1 MEQAGPLNE
10 AADDGKSDPRRVPN
24 GGTLALSDA
33 RWAAAQSRAVVIAR
47 LAALE
52 SVSASAAREA
62 GQALGLSERTIYRLL
77 RLWQRSGGLVTSL
90 APRPSAGGRDKS
102 RLSAAA
108 EQFVTEAIRDEYL
121 SKQKKRAEAVVRA
134 VRDRCRVA
142 GIAPPAANTVR
153 ARVRRVRADKAA
165 RVREGSGSAAARRLT
180 PVVGQTPAAAK
191 PMAVLQV
198 DHTPVDLIL
207 VDETWRKPVG
217 RPWLSVAIDTYSRC
231 VAGLHLSYEAPSA
244 TVAGLCVAHAA
255 LDKAAYLRG
264 LGIEADWP
272 CQGRPDE
279 VFVDNGSEFHSAAFE
294 RGCQQHGIA
303 LRFRPKGAP
312 HWGGIV
318 ERLVGTAMA
327 MVHELPGTTFSNP
340 AERGEYDSDATAC
353 LTLAELERWLMLAIT
368 GSYHN
373 AVHGGLGEPPLA
385 RWRRGVAE
393 HGAPSAL
400 SDPHAFMVDFLPVLR
415 RRITREGIVAD
426 HIAYFSDAL
435 RPLVAARDRLGPVL
449 VRRDPRDLSRVW
461 VLDPDGGGTIEVSCS
476 RQGRP
481 RISLHEHRL
490 AVTHLREQGRAQ
502 VDEDAIFAAVEQQC
516 EIVREAAQR
525 TRSARKQLAR
535 TADAG
540 RGAPPK
546 ACPVPPPRSDHAPQ
560 TVRAGDVIYDLE
572 PYAAERW

>member
-1 MEQAGPLNE
+1 LGI
-10 AADDGKSDPRRVPN
+10 
-24 GGTLALSDA
+24 SDA
-33 RWAAAQSRAVVIAR
+33 RWAEAQRRAAVISP

-52 SVSASAAREA
+52 SVSASVARDA
-62 GQALGLSERTIYRLL
+62 GRILGLSERTIYGLL

-90 APRPSAGGRDKS
+90 APEPSSGGRGKG
-102 RLSAAA
+102 RLTAAA
-108 EQFVTEAIRDEYL
+108 EHLLTEAIRDEYL

-134 VRDRCRVA
+134 VRDRCRAA
-142 GIAPPAANTVR
+142 GITPPAANTVR

-165 RVREGSGSAAARRLT
+165 RSREGSGSAAARRLT
-180 PVVGQTPAAAK
+180 PAAGETPPAAH

-207 VDETWRKPVG
+207 VDETWRKPIG

-244 TVAGLCVAHAA
+244 TVAGLCIAHAA
-255 LDKAAYLRG
+255 QDKAVYLRG
-264 LGIEADWP
+264 LNIKADWP
-272 CQGRPDE
+272 CQGRPGE
-279 VFVDNGSEFHSAAFE
+279 VFVDNGSEFHATAFE

-303 LRFRPKGAP
+303 LRFRPPGAP

-318 ERLVGTAMA
+318 ERLVGTTMT

-340 AERGEYDSDATAC
+340 AQRGEYDSDATAC
-353 LTLAELERWLMLAIT
+353 LTLAELERWLVLAIT

-373 AVHGGLGEPPLA
+373 AVHGGLDEPPLA
-385 RWRRGVAE
+385 RWKNGVAA

-415 RRITREGIVAD
+415 RRITREGIVVD

-435 RPLVAARDRLGPVL
+435 RPLVAARDRLAQVL
-449 VRRDPRDLSRVW
+449 VRRDPRDLSRIW
-461 VLDPDGGGTIEVSCS
+461 VLDPEGGGMIEVSCS

-481 RISLHEHRL
+481 RISLHEHRF
-490 AVTHLREQGRAQ
+490 AVAHLREQGRAQ
-502 VDEDAIFAAVEQQC
+502 VDEDAIFAAVEQQRD
-516 EIVREAAQR
+516 IVREAAQR
-525 TRSARKQLAR
+525 TRAARKQLAR

-540 RGAPPK
+540 RGAPPR
-546 ACPVPPPRSDHAPQ
+546 AQPVPPTRPDHEPQ
-560 TVRAGDVIYDLE
+560 TVDPVDVAYDLE

>member
-1 MEQAGPLNE
+1 M
-10 AADDGKSDPRRVPN
+10 
-24 GGTLALSDA
+24 
-33 RWAAAQSRAVVIAR
+33 
-47 LAALE
+47 
-52 SVSASAAREA
+52 
-62 GQALGLSERTIYRLL
+62 
-77 RLWQRSGGLVTSL
+77 
-90 APRPSAGGRDKS
+90 
-102 RLSAAA
+102 
-108 EQFVTEAIRDEYL
+108 TEAIRDEYL

-353 LTLAELERWLMLAIT
+353 LTLAPSWSAGLCWRSLAPTTTRSMAAWASRHSRVGGAVLPSMVRRPRSPTRTRSWWTFCPCCAVASHARASSPIT
-368 GSYHN
+368 SLTFPTHC
-373 AVHGGLGEPPLA
+373 A
-385 RWRRGVAE
+385 RWW
-393 HGAPSAL
+393 
-400 SDPHAFMVDFLPVLR
+400 LR
-415 RRITREGIVAD
+415 ATV
-426 HIAYFSDAL
+426 
-435 RPLVAARDRLGPVL
+435 LGPVL

-502 VDEDAIFAAVEQQC
+502 VDEDAIFAAVEQQR

-525 TRSARKQLAR
+525 TRSARKQLAPNGGCR
-535 TADAG
+535 PG
-540 RGAPPK
+540 CGPPK

>member
-10 AADDGKSDPRRVPN
+10 AADDGKSGPRRVPN

-33 RWAAAQSRAVVIAR
+33 RWAAAQRRAVVIAR
-47 LAALE
+47 LAALA

-62 GQALGLSERTIYRLL
+62 GQTLGLSERTIYRLL

-90 APRPSAGGRDKS
+90 APRPSAGGRGRG
-102 RLSAAA
+102 RLSAAV
-108 EQFVTEAIRDEYL
+108 EQFVTAAIRDEYL

-134 VRDRCRVA
+134 VRDRCRAA
-142 GIAPPAANTVR
+142 GITPPAANTVR

-180 PVVGQTPAAAK
+180 PVVGQTPPAPK

-207 VDETWRKPVG
+207 VDETWRKPIG

-244 TVAGLCVAHAA
+244 TVAGLCLAHAA

-303 LRFRPKGAP
+303 LRFRPNGAP

-353 LTLAELERWLMLAIT
+353 LTLAELERWLVLAII

-373 AVHGGLGEPPLA
+373 TVHGGLGEPPLA
-385 RWRRGVAE
+385 HWRHGVAE
-393 HGAPSAL
+393 HGAPSTL

-415 RRITREGIVAD
+415 RRVTREGIVAD
-426 HIAYFSDAL
+426 HIAYYADAL

-449 VRRDPRDLSRVW
+449 VRRDPRDLSHVW
-461 VLDPDGGGTIEVSCS
+461 VLDPEGGGAIEVPCS

-490 AVTHLREQGRAQ
+490 AVAHLREQGRAQ
-502 VDEDAIFAAVEQQC
+502 VDEDAIFAAVEQQR
-516 EIVREAAQR
+516 EIVREAVQR

-540 RGAPPK
+540 RGAPPR
-546 ACPVPPPRSDHAPQ
+546 AQPVPSTRPEHVPQ
-560 TVRAGDVIYDLE
+560 TACVVDTTYDLE
-572 PYAAERW
+572 PYVAERW